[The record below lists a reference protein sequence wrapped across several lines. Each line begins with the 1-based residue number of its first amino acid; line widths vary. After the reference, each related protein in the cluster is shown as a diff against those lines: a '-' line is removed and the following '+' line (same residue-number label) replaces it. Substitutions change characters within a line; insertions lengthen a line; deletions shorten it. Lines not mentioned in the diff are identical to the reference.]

1 MAHVNFSKISQSE
14 LLEALKQKVYSAL
27 MEDKVDPMTGEL
39 ESIHPR
45 DLAAIGNLVLRLQ
58 EREDKL
64 QEAAKMAEGAIDN
77 VVAFPALP
85 PIPKK
90 LKAL

>member
-1 MAHVNFSKISQSE
+1 MKHINQSE
-14 LLEALKQKVYSAL
+14 LLEALKQKVYSIL
-27 MEDKVDPMTGEL
+27 MEDSVDPITGEL
-39 ESIHPR
+39 VPIHPR

-64 QEAAKMAEGAIDN
+64 KADQELPGQN

-85 PIPKK
+85 PIPQK
-90 LKAL
+90 LKVV

>member
-1 MAHVNFSKISQSE
+1 MAHANINTISQSE

-27 MEDKVDPMTGEL
+27 MDDQVDPITGEVQ
-39 ESIHPR
+39 SIHPR

-64 QEAAKMAEGAIDN
+64 LEAAKVAQGDVGN
-77 VVAFPALP
+77 LVAFPALP
-85 PIPKK
+85 PIPAK
-90 LKAL
+90 LRAV